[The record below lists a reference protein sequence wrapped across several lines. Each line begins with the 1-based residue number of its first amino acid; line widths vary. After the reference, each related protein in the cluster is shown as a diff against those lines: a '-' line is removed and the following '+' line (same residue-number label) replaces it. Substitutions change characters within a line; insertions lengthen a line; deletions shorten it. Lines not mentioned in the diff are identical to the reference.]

1 LEVLGFCAK
10 RPLAQSHFHKAPW
23 FDQAEPD
30 DLKYCPSE
38 MSVKSLQV
46 GMEKVPKERMHLDE
60 TLLLEAEEMIIRM
73 LRPIWGSRKL
83 LRSYE
88 EAVQLL
94 TLVKSPGFPWNVDCR
109 DKLEALLRYGG
120 EIQRLTEMILAMP
133 SPSAQEW
140 NPQEGP
146 DAIGTFTLKDE
157 LRDGEKVAQHKT
169 RVFVAD
175 TLHKLLV
182 DKMLFS
188 IQNELLQ
195 DNLGK
200 HPSTVG
206 IRIPGPEFVRMFLD
220 LLKDADAYDSDIK
233 GSDLRLPLP
242 LARSVRN
249 IRAHFLPESL
259 LGAIHW
265 SYNWTYCG
273 AAQILGVIYR
283 KLQQSSGSE
292 NTAQDNGLAYW
303 VMHAYLW
310 RKAGHTE
317 KQWRDWMK
325 LHVNGDDE
333 MHSVSLQ
340 APKGTY
346 SIDKVAIAAAEIGV
360 EVEFAEN
367 QPRSLGTL
375 TYLSHSVKWRYVEGI
390 GEVLV
395 TAGNLSKLR
404 SSLYY
409 VKDNATL
416 SMEESCLAHLLGVR
430 LCLFPWKPYFDIC
443 DSIIDEFLQDKILSP
458 LMSTLL
464 NARLTEN
471 QILALHTRVEG
482 LGVLDSL
489 FPAVRVVLEELNW
502 VLKPDF
508 GPNKRCNLP
517 SCVLSQEL
525 NYLQMLAKKKSLIA
539 KNPAKNPAVT
549 PKSLESIQKQV
560 QALNATV
567 GVMQRQKERAAAIT
581 PVKSVV
587 APAPTNAAISEK
599 RLVALEKAVV
609 SREKEKEKKKDKVTG
624 RGGWDFLT
632 SAVRNIAKILPS
644 VLPLFFAAHRPTALA
659 LSGANPQTLKSL
671 GIPPMSFGL
680 GQQLSSPMVQGAP
693 LALPFS
699 MSSKVGFAN
708 IVPTHK
714 EGKIVSMRYKG
725 CDFVT
730 SIGPFGGSQ
739 GDVIFSGIINPISGM
754 LANTRLASTLRTFEK
769 YKIRGMSFIY
779 EPACPTTEPG
789 QLVMYCD
796 SDPVD
801 KPVGTSVAS
810 IQIAGAH
817 EGADVFNVWSV
828 GACPLKIDSKMTD
841 LFVDAEGSDERFI
854 DAGKL
859 LVLAN
864 TDLTSGPPLGSIY
877 VVYDIEGR
885 VPQLDND
892 STIPGPQT
900 RYNVTPEDPT
910 AANPWGTFNPNL
922 GLVGA
927 STLNLKT
934 FFTGTTWGFYN
945 FPIGEYLLMYIEEG
959 TYTAGSATAVS
970 MNGFGFA
977 VPTGVF
983 QGTSTTTDAI
993 AIATLQITEDNS
1005 TPLSGMVSMATQAT
1019 GAAVTGIS
1027 FWAIKIVPGIAL
1039 GKVTKGLRTA
1049 QDYQKVVLQLMERVD
1064 SLEKNEPVWIK
1075 SDKKDPPKEAK
1086 PDRLPV
1092 FQTLESKKPVAVE
1105 FPALAADALDQQFES
1120 YKKRLLAS
1128 KPL

>member
-1 LEVLGFCAK
+1 
-10 RPLAQSHFHKAPW
+10 
-23 FDQAEPD
+23 
-30 DLKYCPSE
+30 
-38 MSVKSLQV
+38 
-46 GMEKVPKERMHLDE
+46 MEKVPKECMYLDE

-157 LRDGEKVAQHKT
+157 LRDGEKVALHKT

-333 MHSVSLQ
+333 MHSVSLL

-517 SCVLSQEL
+517 SCALSQGL
-525 NYLQMLAKKKSLIA
+525 NYLQMSAKKKSLIA

-587 APAPTNAAISEK
+587 APALSNVAISEK
-599 RLVALEKAVV
+599 RLVALEKAVA
-609 SREKEKEKKKDKVTG
+609 SKEKEKEKKKDKKTG

-632 SAVRNIAKILPS
+632 SAVRNIARILPS
-644 VLPLFFAAHRPTALA
+644 VLPLFFAAHRPTSLA
-659 LSGANPQTLKSL
+659 LQGASPKALQKL
-671 GIPPMSFGL
+671 GIAPTAYGL
-680 GQQLSSPMVQGAP
+680 GQQLASPMAQGAP

-708 IVPTHK
+708 IVPKHK
-714 EGKIVSMRYKG
+714 EGKIVSMRYTG
-725 CDFVT
+725 CDFVASIPQT
-730 SIGPFGGSQ
+730 SASQ
-739 GDVIFSGIINPISGM
+739 GDVIFQGIINPIDGM
-754 LANTRLASTLRTFEK
+754 LANTRLASTIRTFEK
-769 YKIRGMSFIY
+769 YKINSLSFIY

-796 SDPVD
+796 CDPVD
-801 KPVGTSVAS
+801 KPLVLSQAAS

-841 LFVDAEGSDERFI
+841 LFVDSEGSDQRFV
-854 DAGKL
+854 DAGKF

-864 TDLTSGPPLGSIY
+864 TALNTVGPCGSIY

-885 VPQLDND
+885 IPQLEND
-892 STIPGPQT
+892 LNLPGPTT
-900 RYNVTPEDPT
+900 RFQAVPVNPT
-910 AANPWGTFNPNL
+910 AANPWGDADPVL
-922 GLVGA
+922 GESAGA
-927 STLNLKT
+927 TLALKT
-934 FFTGTTWGFYN
+934 FKTATAWGFYN
-945 FPIGEYLLMYIEEG
+945 FPVGEYLLVYLEEG
-959 TYTAGSATAVS
+959 TYPVAGSSTACTIQ
-970 MNGFGFA
+970 GFGFA
-977 VPTGVF
+977 SPTTIFNGT
-983 QGTSTTTDAI
+983 TSTTNA
-993 AIATLQITEDNS
+993 ACVATLNITDDNS
-1005 TPLSGMVSMATQAT
+1005 TPLSGLVNMASTAT
-1019 GAAVTGIS
+1019 AA
-1027 FWAIKIVPGIAL
+1027 AITKCDFYVVKITPGVAF
-1039 GKVTKGLRTA
+1039 GKPTRGLRTA
-1049 QDYQKVVLQLMERVD
+1049 QDYQKAVLQLLDRVNL
-1064 SLEKNEPVWIK
+1064 LEKNEPIYN
-1075 SDKKDPPKEAK
+1075 
-1086 PDRLPV
+1086 PDEKQAASPA
-1092 FQTLESKKPVAVE
+1092 LESRMIGLFPKSVKESKPLPGPAPVVE
-1105 FPALAADALDQQFES
+1105 EALEEQFAR
-1120 YKKRLLAS
+1120 YKKLLAS
-1128 KPL
+1128 KPS